1 MFFVFDYFYQ
11 ISQFTEQKFKS
22 DKINVIGN
30 SYVIGMDPKTIKI
43 QNKTTKEVT
52 VLPYGLCVWAAG
64 IAPREITKTM
74 IKKMPLQTNRL

>member
-1 MFFVFDYFYQ
+1 
-11 ISQFTEQKFKS
+11 
-22 DKINVIGN
+22 
-30 SYVIGMDPKTIKI
+30 MDPKTIKI

-74 IKKMPLQTNRL
+74 IKKMPSQTNRYIVENYF